1 MRNDYLAEFNFVE
14 IRLDE
19 LVDANLR
26 SVLPETKACRLLVRR
41 SSDSKI
47 PLSASTAASPQRSI
61 VRETKAFL
69 TL

>member
-1 MRNDYLAEFNFVE
+1 MRNDYLAEFSFVE
-14 IRLDE
+14 IGLDE

-47 PLSASTAASPQRSI
+47 PLQPPQRSI
-61 VRETKAFL
+61 VRKTKAFL